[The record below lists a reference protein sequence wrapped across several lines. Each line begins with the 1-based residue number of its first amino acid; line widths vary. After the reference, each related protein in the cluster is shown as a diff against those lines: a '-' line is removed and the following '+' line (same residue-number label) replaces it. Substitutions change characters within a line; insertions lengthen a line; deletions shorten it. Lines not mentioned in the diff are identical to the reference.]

1 MWASILAWVLKHSPS
16 TAPVLCAVAA
26 FFAGGYLAH
35 LHYSD
40 QIAEFERQ
48 SYAIQAELVK
58 ERNEALAQVVNKQV
72 ELDSWRTSHAD
83 RISDLTKRVQ
93 LAEARSQRAN
103 EAAGSPASVNETRC
117 RQLLVRGAEVVGRSS
132 KLLGNVV
139 SKHDAL
145 VEYNK

>member
-1 MWASILAWVLKHSPS
+1 MWASILAWVLKNSS
-16 TAPVLCAVAA
+16 ATVPVLGAIVA

-40 QIAEFERQ
+40 EIASLEKQ
-48 SYAIQAELVK
+48 SYAIQAQLEK
-58 ERNEALAQVVNKQV
+58 EKNEALAQVVNKQV
-72 ELDSWRTSHAD
+72 ELDSWRNTHAD

-103 EAAGSPASVNETRC
+103 EAAGSPLTTSETRC

-132 KLLGNVV
+132 KVLGNVV

-145 VEYNK
+145 VEFSK